1 MTSKTHCSRSR
12 RGLVPLLA
20 ASMFCTTAWAAQ
32 PAQPVRQAPSG
43 AASPGTSA
51 AANLRSSE
59 TGAVVDRL
67 VLREGRIEA
76 VDPSAHH
83 IVLAGRR
90 LHWEAGRIQLFTW
103 PARSAASVSDLR
115 PGQRIRFALEGK
127 DGERADDSERRR
139 IVLIYLESRP

>member
-1 MTSKTHCSRSR
+1 MTSRTRCSRSR
-12 RGLVPLLA
+12 RGLVTLLA
-20 ASMFCTTAWAAQ
+20 ASVSCATAWAAQ
-32 PAQPVRQAPSG
+32 LAQPERQVLPR

-51 AANLRSSE
+51 AANQRSSE
-59 TGAVVDRL
+59 TGAVADRL

-83 IVLAGRR
+83 IVVAGRR
-90 LHWEAGRIQLFTW
+90 LQWEAGRLQLFTW